1 MRELRWMLGLCLVSA
16 GVLAQSDAVATPP
29 PAEAPPT
36 AAPSPTPP
44 PMQPIPDAP
53 LEATPPAAVP
63 PPATAPLA
71 PPVAKAPAVNAA
83 QQTWFGV
90 FAAVNVG
97 LFGVDLH
104 VNRSYTFLAGNLGV
118 PLLSNGQLGAFAI
131 GSGYSFPLSPPDDSM
146 WVLDVFGVVNPG
158 WQRRYDFN
166 FCNQFSCVDA
176 VYPFVG
182 IGAGVG
188 FRFLH
193 WSGFTFGIK
202 APVFG
207 AAINGGST
215 TSEAVSLF
223 YLANL
228 IGLPIVSFGFR
239 W

>member
-1 MRELRWMLGLCLVSA
+1 MRGRRWLVVLCLVSA
-16 GVLAQSDAVATPP
+16 LAALAQETPAAAPPSPSEPPP
-29 PAEAPPT
+29 PAVAP
-36 AAPSPTPP
+36 AP
-44 PMQPIPDAP
+44 QPIPDGP
-53 LEATPPAAVP
+53 PPATVP
-63 PPATAPLA
+63 PPATAPVVA
-71 PPVAKAPAVNAA
+71 PSLAPAVNVAKG
-83 QQTWFGV
+83 TWFGAY
-90 FAAVNVG
+90 AAVNIG
-97 LFGVDLH
+97 LIGIDLH

-118 PLLSNGQLGAFAI
+118 PLVTNGSFGAFAI
-131 GSGYSFPLSPPDDSM
+131 GSGYSFPISTPGESM

-158 WQRRYDFN
+158 WQQRYDIN
-166 FCNQFSCVDA
+166 SCNQFACVPA
-176 VYPFVG
+176 NVPFVG

-215 TSEAVSLF
+215 TSEAVGTF

-228 IGLPIVSFGFR
+228 VGLPIVSFGFR